1 LRFDPADGPPVRDS
15 LKVHSAYRDRK
26 LYVWGECDAAEE
38 GRGRRLPFAAPA
50 VRVRYAIGHI
60 AAGNLHATQRDAIIW
75 IPTRRRVPLARGTAP
90 AAGDLIEAWA
100 LPVAVLQP
108 DAALYF
114 LDACNRNPH
123 AENADIKIAPTTR
136 FWSAALRFVAALAA
150 RERFLPSVT
159 SNKGLHRG
167 RWLPLLSARDRYV
180 LHQLAAAMPAPA
192 RAITAV
198 ALADARPP
206 ADDPVHLLSEFVEW
220 MLDGL
225 VRSVYRP
232 GRAVSQPRGVD
243 PSKLTSL
250 WISRLCGADPEI
262 PGDRKVL
269 SRFFDDVKAWQRPA
283 LREAAFP
290 WMLAF
295 RVHEPRSDEDRAPWR
310 VEYRLWRPDGAE
322 SVDVSRAPQR
332 QVNRL
337 LANAASVC
345 PDIRAGADH
354 FPLDLHGAFRFLRD
368 TAPVLENEGF
378 PVEIPGWWKLR
389 ERTSTVRARP
399 VLKPSSDARPVTFSL
414 NELMK
419 FDWEVAIGGENF
431 TREELAMLAESNA
444 PLVKLHGKWLP
455 VEPQSVATA
464 LELWKRDAAPAREVM
479 RMALGV
485 AEAPEGVLFEDA
497 RGEGWLGELIDKLG
511 GRTRFEELPVPTSFQ
526 GTLRP
531 YQIRGF
537 SWLSFLRQYGL
548 GACLADDMGLG
559 KTVQA
564 LALLGR
570 DRAEGV
576 DRPVLLV
583 CPTSVVGNWRKEA
596 SRFAPDLPVLVHH
609 GGSRIRGREFIDEAA
624 RHALVIS
631 SYSLVHRDIE
641 VLRDVPWAGIILD
654 EAQNIKN
661 HETQQSRAVRS
672 LTADYRVA
680 LTGTPVENNVGELW
694 SIMEF
699 LNPGLLGNAAEF
711 RRNFV
716 QPIHKRADSDSM
728 VQLRKLTA
736 PFILRRLKTDRTI
749 IEDLPDKMEMKVF
762 CNLTPEQASLY
773 KSVVDEASQSID
785 ITEGIQRKG
794 VILATLTKLKQVCN
808 HPAQFLGDDS
818 PLAGRSGK
826 LARLT
831 EMVEELLSEG
841 DGALIFSQFSDMGE
855 KLRNH
860 LAATFDQEVLF
871 LHGGVPAH
879 KRNEMVERFQS
890 GEGDAPKLFVLSLKA
905 GGTGLNLT
913 AANHVFHFDRWWN
926 PAVENQATDRAFR
939 IGQRRNVQVHK
950 FVCVGT
956 LEEKIDEMIERKKEL
971 AENVI
976 GTGEAWLTE
985 LSTAEIK
992 DLFALR
998 QEALG

>member
-1 LRFDPADGPPVRDS
+1 
-15 LKVHSAYRDRK
+15 
-26 LYVWGECDAAEE
+26 
-38 GRGRRLPFAAPA
+38 
-50 VRVRYAIGHI
+50 
-60 AAGNLHATQRDAIIW
+60 
-75 IPTRRRVPLARGTAP
+75 
-90 AAGDLIEAWA
+90 
-100 LPVAVLQP
+100 
-108 DAALYF
+108 
-114 LDACNRNPH
+114 
-123 AENADIKIAPTTR
+123 
-136 FWSAALRFVAALAA
+136 
-150 RERFLPSVT
+150 
-159 SNKGLHRG
+159 
-167 RWLPLLSARDRYV
+167 
-180 LHQLAAAMPAPA
+180 
-192 RAITAV
+192 
-198 ALADARPP
+198 
-206 ADDPVHLLSEFVEW
+206 
-220 MLDGL
+220 
-225 VRSVYRP
+225 
-232 GRAVSQPRGVD
+232 
-243 PSKLTSL
+243 
-250 WISRLCGADPEI
+250 
-262 PGDRKVL
+262 
-269 SRFFDDVKAWQRPA
+269 
-283 LREAAFP
+283 
-290 WMLAF
+290 
-295 RVHEPRSDEDRAPWR
+295 
-310 VEYRLWRPDGAE
+310 
-322 SVDVSRAPQR
+322 
-332 QVNRL
+332 
-337 LANAASVC
+337 
-345 PDIRAGADH
+345 
-354 FPLDLHGAFRFLRD
+354 
-368 TAPVLENEGF
+368 
-378 PVEIPGWWKLR
+378 
-389 ERTSTVRARP
+389 
-399 VLKPSSDARPVTFSL
+399 
-414 NELMK
+414 MK

-431 TREELAMLAESNA
+431 TREELSMLAESNV

-485 AEAPEGVLFEDA
+485 AEPPEGVLFEDA

-511 GRTRFEELPVPTSFQ
+511 GRTRFEELPVPTSFR

-596 SRFAPDLPVLVHH
+596 ARFAPDLPVLVHH
-609 GGSRIRGREFIDEAA
+609 GVARTRGREFIAEAA
-624 RHALVIS
+624 CHALVIS

-641 VLRDVPWAGIILD
+641 VLCDVPWAGIILD

-716 QPIHKRADSDSM
+716 QPIHKRVDSDSM
-728 VQLRKLTA
+728 VRLRKLTA
-736 PFILRRLKTDRTI
+736 PFILRRLKTDRSI
-749 IEDLPDKMEMKVF
+749 IQDLPDKMEMKVF
-762 CNLTPEQASLY
+762 CNLTPEQATLY
-773 KSVVDEASQSID
+773 RSVVDEASQSID

-808 HPAQFLGDDS
+808 HPAQFLSDDS

-826 LARLT
+826 LSRLT

-841 DGALIFSQFSDMGE
+841 DSALIFSQFADMGA

-879 KRNEMVERFQS
+879 KRNDMVERFQS
-890 GEGDAPKLFVLSLKA
+890 GEVDAPKLFVLSLKA

-939 IGQRRNVQVHK
+939 IGQQRNVQVHK

-976 GTGEAWLTE
+976 GTGESWLTE